1 MPKLRIKPNIDQAT
15 KESHKIRLPDKPREF
30 LPAGGADV
38 EKNKF
43 WIRRLRDGSV
53 VETKTI
59 VLPEKRQADDTNKAV
74 PAEKQK
80 AGKTATKE

>member
-1 MPKLRIKPNIDQAT
+1 MPKLRIKPNMDKAT
-15 KESHKIRLPDKPREF
+15 KKPHKIRLPGKPHEF

-43 WIRRLRDGSV
+43 WIRRLRDKSV

-59 VLPEKRQADDTNKAV
+59 VAAKKAAAAETKKKV
-74 PAEKQK
+74 APA
-80 AGKTATKE
+80 KE